1 VWLRFNRL
9 GADCTINYKE
19 NPNYTGTVK
28 IETKLDGVDLIFDP
42 ILASNFM
49 MVRPKFLLTLISKR
63 MSNVWHLMPDG
74 LYMEQWAELWLKNAV
89 FQKSLQR
96 EPNFYLLH

>member
-1 VWLRFNRL
+1 MCLRFNRL

-49 MVRPKFLLTLISKR
+49 MVRPEFFNFNIVKNVQCLAVDARWVVYGTMGGTLVKECSFSKIMAKR
-63 MSNVWHLMPDG
+63 
-74 LYMEQWAELWLKNAV
+74 A
-89 FQKSLQR
+89 
-96 EPNFYLLH
+96 